1 MRAGTAIGL
10 MTLLAAGTASA
21 QEAGHARFEGMAM
34 GSELQ
39 IEVFGADQATC
50 DRAVK
55 EAREEIDRLER
66 IMTDWKQESPLMD
79 VNRAAGKKPVAV
91 PPELLFIVERSLKMS
106 ELTEGTFDITFA
118 AAGRLWNWRDPNPRV
133 PTPEEVK
140 AALADVGWKGVAVDE
155 KAGTIHLTRTG
166 MRIGLGGI
174 GPGYAGDLA
183 MDKIRKLGIRDA
195 CVNVSGDV
203 LVIGKKNGQPWNV
216 GVTHPRKKGESI
228 AVLPVS
234 NAAVSTS
241 GDYERYFEKDG
252 KRYCHIIDPRTGYP
266 ADLCQSVTIV
276 APNLAFADAL
286 AKGVFVLGPE
296 KGMRLVEKLE
306 GVHALV
312 VAADGTVTFSKGL
325 KK

>member
-1 MRAGTAIGL
+1 MEIL
-10 MTLLAAGTASA
+10 MILALAMAVMTTQAT
-21 QEAGHARFEGMAM
+21 GHAHFEGMAM
-34 GSELQ
+34 GSDLE
-39 IEVFGADQATC
+39 IEVFGPDQAIC
-50 DRAVK
+50 DKAVK

-79 VNRAAGKKPVAV
+79 VNRAAGKKPVEV
-91 PPELLFIVERSLKMS
+91 PPELYFIIERSLKMS

-118 AAGRLWNWRDPNPRV
+118 AAGKLWNWRDPNPRV

-140 AALADVGWKGVAVDE
+140 ASLADVGWKGVTLDP
-155 KAGTIHLTRTG
+155 KARTVYLSRPG

-195 CVNVSGDV
+195 CVNMSGDV
-203 LVIGKKNGQPWNV
+203 MMIGKKKGEPWNV
-216 GVTHPRKKGESI
+216 GITHPRKKGESI

-276 APNLAFADAL
+276 APSLAFADGL
-286 AKGVFVLGPE
+286 AKGVFILGPE

-306 GVHALV
+306 GVQALI
-312 VAADGTVTFSKGL
+312 VAADGTLTMSKGL

>member
-1 MRAGTAIGL
+1 MI
-10 MTLLAAGTASA
+10 LALAMAVLATQATP
-21 QEAGHARFEGMAM
+21 QESGHARFEGMAM
-34 GSELQ
+34 GSDLE
-39 IEVFGADQATC
+39 IEVFGSDQAIC
-50 DRAVK
+50 DQAVK
-55 EAREEIDRLER
+55 EAREEIARLER

-79 VNRAAGKKPVAV
+79 VNRAAGKKPVEV
-91 PPELLFIVERSLKMS
+91 PPELYFIIERSLKMS

-118 AAGRLWNWRDPNPRV
+118 AAGKLWNWRDPNPRV

-140 AALADVGWKGVAVDE
+140 AALADVGWKGVTLDP
-155 KAGTIHLTRTG
+155 KARTVYLNRPG

-183 MDKIRKLGIRDA
+183 MDKIRKLGIRNA
-195 CVNVSGDV
+195 CVNMSGDV
-203 LVIGKKNGQPWNV
+203 MLMGKKNGEPWNV
-216 GVTHPRKKGESI
+216 GITHPRKKGESI

-276 APNLAFADAL
+276 APNLAFADGL
-286 AKGVFVLGPE
+286 AKGVFILGPE
-296 KGMRLVEKLE
+296 KGMRMVEKLE
-306 GVHALV
+306 GVQALI
-312 VAADGTVTFSKGL
+312 VAADGTMTMSKGL